1 MRMKEPYEAYLD
13 DYNCLDVYMSKNF
26 FGGKNRIF
34 HMKDTKNRIIPLTIQ
49 SQSDLYNGFTHYALS
64 LNGNLEIGKNI
75 QYMMNIVRLVS
86 PNILILSKQSVL
98 RKSLRMKKMI

>member
-26 FGGKNRIF
+26 FGGKSRIF

-64 LNGNLEIGKNI
+64 LNGNLEIGQEYTVYELWI
-75 QYMMNIVRLVS
+75 HHFQLLQYS
-86 PNILILSKQSVL
+86 YLILEAYL
-98 RKSLRMKKMI
+98 L